1 METTTSRR
9 AALLAAVAAPL
20 LLADGTAAKRASGSG
35 SAVAR
40 FARRFEGK
48 RYVAAGNTPKHGFD
62 CSGLTMFVVKRKLGM
77 DITQSVAQQ
86 WRFGKRV
93 KYGRWEPGD
102 LIFFRNTY
110 RKGLSHVGI
119 CLGGNRFIH
128 AQNED
133 TGVIITDISKS
144 DYYQKHYAGAKRL
157 V

>member
-1 METTTSRR
+1 MEATTTRR
-9 AALLAAVAAPL
+9 AALLAAVAVPL
-20 LLADGTAAKRASGSG
+20 LFAGEASAKRGSG
-35 SAVAR
+35 RAVAR

-48 RYVAAGNTPKHGFD
+48 RYVVAGNTPKKGFD

-77 DITQSVAQQ
+77 DITQSVSQQ
-86 WRFGKRV
+86 WKFGKRV

-110 RKGLSHVGI
+110 GKGLSHVGI
-119 CLGGNRFIH
+119 SLGGNKFIH
-128 AQNED
+128 AENEK
-133 TGVIITDISKS
+133 TGVVITDISKS